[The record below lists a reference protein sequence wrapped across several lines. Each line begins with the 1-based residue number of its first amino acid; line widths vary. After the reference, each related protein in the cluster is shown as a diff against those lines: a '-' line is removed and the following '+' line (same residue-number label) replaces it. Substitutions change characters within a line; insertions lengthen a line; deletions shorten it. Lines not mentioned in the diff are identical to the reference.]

1 MAGATGGA
9 VAVIGGGITGVA
21 AARALVDHGF
31 SVRLLEGSPHLGG
44 CIRTS
49 PFAGLPAVDEGPDA
63 FLLRAPGAIDLA
75 RAVGL
80 GDDLAHPEPV
90 GAAVWHRRLH
100 PIPDGIVLGVPSS
113 IGAVARSGLLSPVGM
128 LRAGLDLVRPRTP
141 VDHDAIGTWIR
152 ARFGHE
158 VHDRLVDALVGSIY
172 GADTDAFSLTAV
184 PQLAGLASAGRSALL
199 SARRV
204 AAGTRPPAGAERAP
218 IFAAPTGGMSALI
231 ERTLDDL
238 SSGPEGSFAIE
249 IGRRAQRIESD
260 GHRWRVDDMLV
271 DAVVVATPAR
281 AAAELVADIAPE
293 SSAALST
300 IETAGVVMVTL
311 RIPGDEWPSTARG
324 RSGYLVPKSV
334 QRRVTAVSFGSQKWA
349 HWAPDDGSVILRVS
363 LGRDGLDVMHLDDDA
378 ILGAV
383 IDEVGSHL
391 GCDLRPTE
399 CRITRWPAAFAQY
412 RPHHHRLVAGID
424 AGLPAGVVLAGAS
437 YRGIGIP
444 ACVTDAERAAR
455 TVVAHL
461 SGADDATMGES

>member
-1 MAGATGGA
+1 MTATGGR

-21 AARALVDHGF
+21 AARALVGHGIA
-31 SVRLLEGSPHLGG
+31 VHLIEGADRPGG

-63 FLLRAPGAIDLA
+63 FLVRAPGAIDLA
-75 RAVGL
+75 RAIGL
-80 GDDLAHPEPV
+80 GEDLVHPEPV

-113 IGAVARSGLLSPVGM
+113 LGAVARSGLLSPIGM
-128 LRAGLDLVRPRTP
+128 LRAGLDLVRPASP
-141 VDHDAIGTWIR
+141 VDHDAIGTWVR
-152 ARFGHE
+152 ARFGAE

-172 GADTDAFSLTAV
+172 GADTNAFSLTAV

-199 SARRV
+199 SAR
-204 AAGTRPPAGAERAP
+204 AAAVRTRPPAGAERAP
-218 IFAAPTGGMSALI
+218 IFAAPAGGMSALVDRTLAGLWSGPDGSFTMETGRRVERI
-231 ERTLDDL
+231 ERD
-238 SSGPEGSFAIE
+238 
-249 IGRRAQRIESD
+249 GR
-260 GHRWRVDDMLV
+260 RWRVDGTVV
-271 DAVVVATPAR
+271 DAVVVAAPAR
-281 AAAELVADIAPE
+281 AAATLLAGVAPE
-293 SSAALST
+293 ASTALST

-311 RIPGDEWPSTARG
+311 RVPGDEWPISARG

-334 QRRVTAVSFGSQKWA
+334 QRTVTAVSFGSQKWA
-349 HWAPDDGSVILRVS
+349 HWAPDDGSVIVRVS

-383 IDEVGSHL
+383 VDEVGVHL
-391 GCDLRPTE
+391 GCDLQPTDS
-399 CRITRWPAAFAQY
+399 RITRWPAAFAQY

-424 AGLPAGVVLAGAS
+424 TALPAGVVLAGAS

-444 ACVTDAERAAR
+444 ACVADAERAAR

-461 SGADDATMGES
+461 SRAADATMDWS